1 MRLLMNTAGIRILD
15 KKNKII
21 AVELPEILSEI
32 PENVIPHWS
41 ILYLEATGNL
51 KNKKSIPEFEKQIMK
66 SKKRLLTSI
75 NEMIELNSQLY
86 DVMNI
91 LIIGCKDL
99 KCLHRYPTN
108 KKMYESC
115 DIVIEMFDSSFWEV
129 YSKDSELINKLA
141 KKFKSTELI
150 DSGSIKY

>member
-1 MRLLMNTAGIRILD
+1 MNTAGIRILD
-15 KKNKII
+15 KKNKIV

-66 SKKRLLTSI
+66 SKKGLLTSI

-108 KKMYESC
+108 KKMLSQEKLTEIC
-115 DIVIEMFDSSFWEV
+115 HNTKIIIVGAYDGEGYLFWE
-129 YSKDSELINKLA
+129 
-141 KKFKSTELI
+141 KKEPQ
-150 DSGSIKY
+150 